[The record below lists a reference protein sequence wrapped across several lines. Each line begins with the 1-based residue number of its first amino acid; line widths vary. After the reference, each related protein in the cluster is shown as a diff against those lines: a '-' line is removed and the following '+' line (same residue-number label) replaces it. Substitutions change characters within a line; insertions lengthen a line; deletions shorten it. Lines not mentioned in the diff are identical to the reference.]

1 MKNFQLLSTVLLM
14 VSSILTF
21 NVSAEIYTWTDENGK
36 VHFSDKPINNE
47 KVTTIKPIENPN
59 ISIPTSLNSEWQQD
73 YDKTQQDKTQ
83 KKINNA
89 QQKSQTK
96 DYCDNLKSRLAIYQQ
111 GGRMYIMS
119 PEGERNYQSEKE
131 LAEKKKKIT
140 KQIKQKC

>member
-21 NVSAEIYTWTDENGK
+21 HVSAEIYTWTDENGK